1 LGQRKETKVKN
12 NQTAQQT
19 RREKHSFE
27 SLSMRKEE
35 KRRNY
40 DEKRVLQRQEQMEDK
55 TRRLETAFLLP
66 FFLPFLVFS

>member
-1 LGQRKETKVKN
+1 M
-12 NQTAQQT
+12 
-19 RREKHSFE
+19 RE
-27 SLSMRKEE
+27 EE

-40 DEKRVLQRQEQMEDK
+40 DEKRVLQRQEQVEDK